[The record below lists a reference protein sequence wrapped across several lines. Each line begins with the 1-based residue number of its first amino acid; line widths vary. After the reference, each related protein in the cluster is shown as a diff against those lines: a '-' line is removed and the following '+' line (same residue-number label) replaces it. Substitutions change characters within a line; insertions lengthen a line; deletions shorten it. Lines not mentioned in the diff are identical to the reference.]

1 MGKRLLRDALV
12 AGFGV
17 AAVSAAACSSVEVGK
32 LADPGA
38 GDVPGTG
45 LSAEG
50 QGGDPAGAGSVSMRL
65 DIGPGTSLTSIQWK
79 IANAT
84 NSYTGTTLIGDAQ
97 SVEFVAGGIQA
108 GSGYV
113 VTITGSDS
121 QGDPC
126 QGSSGQIV
134 VNPGAVTQTVLA
146 VVCSAGPDGSTAAN
160 VTTGT
165 VEVDASVGLV
175 VGPGV
180 PCPGISSFSISPAE
194 INPSQTAALS
204 VQSVGPTPTVTWSVS
219 PAGGGTFGDPH
230 AANTTFACLPP
241 SPQVTVTATIALP
254 DSGACSGQPFTTV
267 SALVNCEA
275 QCTTAASCPV
285 AATACKVPVCT
296 GGACG
301 FTNAPEGAS
310 CTDSGGTICDG
321 GGNCIPFTFEVARI
335 GSGTG
340 TISANATAVFLE
352 KRKVSDGSLVTTISM
367 PTSANPDAG
376 VAQPFATTGTSITE
390 GDLSRSVD
398 GKTVSI
404 AGYAAV
410 PGTAAPTN
418 STTLNRVVARVDA
431 AGNVDTSTV
440 MSFTIGTDVVF
451 GGGNPRGAVSVDG
464 SGFWVGGTGVTS
476 GTAYTGGIWY
486 VPFGAG
492 AATVTMANQ
501 VNVGPTR
508 SVKVFRGQL
517 YGVGDT
523 TQTPEVFSVGTG
535 LPQTGP
541 QSAVE
546 LPGLPPVATAGLW
559 SFVILDLNPA
569 VPGVDTL
576 YVASSTAINLGDAG
590 TLPMGILKFQF
601 NGSTWSFVSSFGPAA
616 GARGLTGLAD
626 PATGIVTLITS
637 TVETGS
643 TSNHVDVFI
652 DNGTTVSAGPTVQ
665 STTNTLYRGVAL
677 SPHS

>member
-1 MGKRLLRDALV
+1 MGKRLLREALV

-32 LADPGA
+32 LSDPGA
-38 GDVPGTG
+38 DVPGAG

-50 QGGDPAGAGSVSMRL
+50 QGGDQVGAGSVSMRL

-97 SVEFVAGGIQA
+97 SLEFVAGGIQA

-113 VTITGSDS
+113 ITITGNDS

-126 QGSSGQIV
+126 QGSSGPIV

-146 VVCSAGPDGSTAAN
+146 VVCSAPPDGSTAAN

-175 VGPGV
+175 VGPGL
-180 PCPGISSFSISPAE
+180 PCPGIASFSISPAE

-204 VQSVGPTPTVTWSVS
+204 VQSIGPTPVLTWSVS
-219 PAGGGTFGDPH
+219 PAGGGTFGNAN
-230 AANTTFACLPP
+230 AANTTFACLPGP
-241 SPQVTVTATIALP
+241 PQVTVTATVALP

-275 QCTTAASCPV
+275 QCTTAASCPA

-301 FTNAPEGAS
+301 FTNAAEGAS
-310 CTDSGGTICDG
+310 CSDSGGTICDG
-321 GGNCIPFTFEVARI
+321 VGDCIPFTFEVARI

-352 KRKVSDGSLVTTISM
+352 KRNVSDGSLVATI
-367 PTSANPDAG
+367 PLPAAANPDAG
-376 VAQPFATTGTSITE
+376 IAQPFTTTGTSITE
-390 GDLSRSVD
+390 GDLTRSVN
-398 GKTVSI
+398 GRYVAI

-410 PGTAAPTN
+410 PGTTAPTN
-418 STTLNRVVARVDA
+418 TTTLNRVVARIDA

-440 MSFTIGTDVVF
+440 LSFMVGTDVVF
-451 GGGNPRGAVSVDG
+451 GGGNPRGAASVDG
-464 SGFWVGGTGVTS
+464 SAFWVGGTGVTS
-476 GTAYTGGIWY
+476 GSTYTGGIWY

-492 AATVTMANQ
+492 AASMTTANQ
-501 VNVGPTR
+501 VNGGPTR
-508 SVKVFRGQL
+508 SVKVFGGQL
-517 YGVGDT
+517 YGDGDT
-523 TQTPEVFSVGTG
+523 TQTPMVFTVGTG
-535 LPQTGP
+535 LPTTGP
-541 QSAVE
+541 QTTTE
-546 LPGLPPVATAGLW
+546 LPGLPVVGSAGLW
-559 SFVILDLNPA
+559 SCVMFDLNPS

-576 YVASSTAINLGDAG
+576 YVASSTVVSLGDAG
-590 TLPMGILKFQF
+590 SLPMGIWKFTY
-601 NGSTWSFVSSFGPAA
+601 NGSTWSVANAFGPAS
-616 GARGLTGLAD
+616 GARGLAAMAN
-626 PATGIVTLITS
+626 PATNVVTLITS

-643 TSNHVDVFI
+643 TTNHVEVFT
-652 DNGTTVSAGPTVQ
+652 DNGTTVTAGPTVQ

-677 SPHS
+677 SPHN